1 MNIFK
6 YIKTKYVQFFVC
18 EHDYVKIKTI
28 PTFNRTSIYVVNG
41 DEKLIFESF
50 DKFRCKK
57 CGRIKYGDYYLTDKT
72 R

>member
-6 YIKTKYVQFFVC
+6 YIKTKYIQFFVC

-28 PTFNRTSIYVVNG
+28 PTFENTTMCVIEGN
-41 DEKLIFESF
+41 EKVTFKCF

-57 CGRIKYGDYYLTDKT
+57 CHRIKYGDYYLTDNIC
-72 R
+72 